1 MTCIFW
7 NILMGFIYHSHFLM
21 KHFLVHISISKW
33 RIAHLQFFP
42 SSSSYIFSYLQFL
55 HGRVI
60 WKYLRSTSIQVQKFA
75 PIFHDI
81 LTQILAKACIFPS
94 FNGKAAVSSRA
105 IERKLKYICTYITY
119 VKSEWKKYDIHILNF
134 RQIMSVLFKFQSQ
147 KTWTIIPQLRIR

>member
-60 WKYLRSTSIQVQKFA
+60 WKYLRSTSIQVQKIA

-105 IERKLKYICTYITY
+105 IERKVKYIYLYVSMYVVWIKKIWYYILKILHFFKSY
-119 VKSEWKKYDIHILNF
+119 VWF
-134 RQIMSVLFKFQSQ
+134 
-147 KTWTIIPQLRIR
+147 

>member
-1 MTCIFW
+1 MAQDEKVTNILHLLFHRIWKFFLKSFFFSSDIEFWMTCIFW

-42 SSSSYIFSYLQFL
+42 SSSSDIFSYLQFL

-105 IERKLKYICTYITY
+105 IERKVKYIYLYIC
-119 VKSEWKKYDIHILNF
+119 
-134 RQIMSVLFKFQSQ
+134 M
-147 KTWTIIPQLRIR
+147 